1 MSANSLILKA
11 ISLKLKKQTFNLLKF
26 YFSNTFVTILPNK
39 ITSNK
44 LLHLPKYKL

>member
-1 MSANSLILKA
+1 MNANSLILKV
-11 ISLKLKKQTFNLLKF
+11 ISLKLKKQTFNLHKF

-44 LLHLPKYKL
+44 LLYLPKYKL